1 MSIFEERRS
10 DILRRMLA
18 DSVPGPLN
26 MELPLL
32 RFELDGDAGVANREL
47 RGLAGWF
54 DRPHPTGRDL
64 RGECDFAAEKLALAL
79 VRFGEKLEPETHAAV
94 ERFFT
99 AFDFSSI
106 YCSENHWLLFLSS
119 RLIASRVYPDRLFQA
134 YGKTGR
140 ELFEEDRR
148 RLADFLRFR
157 ARRGWGEF
165 DSGCYMIPVWE
176 CMTLLYDYSG
186 VPELRQLCGDMF
198 NLLLADLL
206 QESFDGCQGGAH
218 GRIYPDNALD
228 YAKCGTTF
236 LCQLYAG
243 TGADAVSAANYE
255 ALICSFRPDPA
266 VAAIAAWEPER
277 PVEIRERKHLHNI
290 CDMQPERPLDGSV
303 RKLTFRSANFLL
315 GSVVYQDD
323 YPDDASRVYAFH
335 QQHDWDLFLRGG
347 STRCR
352 IFTHHPGDFG
362 EHNYWT
368 GDLGCRCGRFFQH
381 RSAVLA
387 LYDIPA
393 DQPMQFIHAC
403 FPKAEFREVAETE
416 FALFAAGPAAYAALL
431 LPNGWS
437 RTEEGEW
444 AGIEVTS
451 PGAVNAA
458 VCEAGEAADYASFA
472 AFREEILSNRLTFD
486 RGARRLVYE
495 SKRCGRIGL
504 GADGSRSVD
513 GVPAR
518 FDWPLY
524 DSPLIRSGWDSGV
537 VEITVPGF
545 PARTL
550 DFTLPPH
557 S

>member
-1 MSIFEERRS
+1 M
-10 DILRRMLA
+10 
-18 DSVPGPLN
+18 
-26 MELPLL
+26 
-32 RFELDGDAGVANREL
+32 
-47 RGLAGWF
+47 
-54 DRPHPTGRDL
+54 
-64 RGECDFAAEKLALAL
+64 
-79 VRFGEKLEPETHAAV
+79 
-94 ERFFT
+94 
-99 AFDFSSI
+99 
-106 YCSENHWLLFLSS
+106 
-119 RLIASRVYPDRLFQA
+119 
-134 YGKTGR
+134 
-140 ELFEEDRR
+140 
-148 RLADFLRFR
+148 
-157 ARRGWGEF
+157 
-165 DSGCYMIPVWE
+165 
-176 CMTLLYDYSG
+176 
-186 VPELRQLCGDMF
+186 
-198 NLLLADLL
+198 
-206 QESFDGCQGGAH
+206 
-218 GRIYPDNALD
+218 
-228 YAKCGTTF
+228 
-236 LCQLYAG
+236 
-243 TGADAVSAANYE
+243 
-255 ALICSFRPDPA
+255 
-266 VAAIAAWEPER
+266 
-277 PVEIRERKHLHNI
+277 
-290 CDMQPERPLDGSV
+290 
-303 RKLTFRSANFLL
+303 
-315 GSVVYQDD
+315 VYQDD

-451 PGAVNAA
+451 PGRRECGGLRGGGGCRLCLVRCVPGRDPVKPPDVRPRRAPSRLRV
-458 VCEAGEAADYASFA
+458 EALRAHRA
-472 AFREEILSNRLTFD
+472 
-486 RGARRLVYE
+486 
-495 SKRCGRIGL
+495 RCGRQPQRRR
-504 GADGSRSVD
+504 RS
-513 GVPAR
+513 GR